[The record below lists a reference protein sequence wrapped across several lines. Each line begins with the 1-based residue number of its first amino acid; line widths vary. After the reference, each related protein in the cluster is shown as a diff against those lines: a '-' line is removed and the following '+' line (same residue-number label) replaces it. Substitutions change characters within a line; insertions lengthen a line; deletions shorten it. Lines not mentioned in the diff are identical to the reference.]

1 MNLNWYGRTVGWIDD
16 SHLSAAEL
24 DREVDRYRTAGRIV
38 RRRFR
43 RLRKYLP

>member
-16 SHLSAAEL
+16 STMSMAEL
-24 DREVDRYRTAGRIV
+24 DRYVERYLTAGRIV

-43 RLRKYLP
+43 IKKWLR